1 LLQAGLPVLA
11 GGAIARAASEG
22 PDSPVSPAGYA
33 FAIWGPIFFL
43 CLAYALY
50 QALPSNR
57 EQPLLRRVGW
67 ASAGAFFGNGLWE
80 IVVPLRQFVLAQ
92 ALLVGVFICA
102 GVAYLPLMR
111 SERGV
116 VGTADRWLV
125 VPPLGLLF
133 GWITAANPVSLA
145 SEAVRLGLVGSGGT
159 TETLLGVA
167 LLLLGGLLA
176 SAVLRAGRGG
186 PLQGHLAYA
195 MAVL

>member
-1 LLQAGLPVLA
+1 M
-11 GGAIARAASEG
+11 
-22 PDSPVSPAGYA
+22 SPAGYA

-92 ALLVGVFICA
+92 ALMVGVFICA
-102 GVAYLPLMR
+102 GVAYLRLMR

-145 SEAVRLGLVGSGGT
+145 SEAVRLGLVGSGAPPRRCWAW
-159 TETLLGVA
+159 LSCS
-167 LLLLGGLLA
+167 
-176 SAVLRAGRGG
+176 SAVFWPRRCSGPGGEGLCRATWLTLWPFSRLSSG
-186 PLQGHLAYA
+186 
-195 MAVL
+195 